1 MNMSPDSELR
11 LQMNQTI
18 FSQLRQKMIPN
29 SDRYTQSQTLFLNN
43 KIKDVSKELQKKF
56 SSSFGIEAYISS
68 H

>member
-1 MNMSPDSELR
+1 MNLSPDSELR
-11 LQMNQTI
+11 LRVNQTTS
-18 FSQLRQKMIPN
+18 SQLRQKMIPN
-29 SDRYTQSQTLFLNN
+29 SDHYTQSQTSFLNN